1 VGVRGW
7 DHPLPVRFVW
17 PNQRVRSFWPRIERF
32 TRWSWLR
39 KTVTDVYSLGTFQYQ
54 YEMNQLRSAS
64 TSSIAWILTMQLFLM
79 FFLSQ
84 PVGVLVDVFGP
95 RMVLIPAAAL
105 EVLGLIGLSFST
117 QYYQIFLAQSVC
129 FGVGAAGVFVPGE
142 RLYAF
147 VVHLKLIDS

>member
-1 VGVRGW
+1 
-7 DHPLPVRFVW
+7 
-17 PNQRVRSFWPRIERF
+17 
-32 TRWSWLR
+32 
-39 KTVTDVYSLGTFQYQ
+39 
-54 YEMNQLRSAS
+54 
-64 TSSIAWILTMQLFLM
+64 MQLFLM

-129 FGVGAAGVFVPGE
+129 FGIGAAGVFVPG
-142 RLYAF
+142 
-147 VVHLKLIDS
+147 